1 MGITMI
7 GILIYQ
13 SHDYIQYIS
22 FLTFL
27 WYYLWKE
34 YLCHMVIGRNVYNG
48 CTFCYD
54 IGLLLP
60 IQEERVSLHVC
71 VLGSVCSSMCV
82 CWHYVCMCLWFSGGG
97 DGSGGRL
104 LPIYVCLFFSHSGL
118 FSYFFQIKALLIPEK
133 DQSWFWTLIRNLL
146 NCWQSVTG

>member
-1 MGITMI
+1 MI

-34 YLCHMVIGRNVYNG
+34 YLCLMVIGRNVYNG

-60 IQEERVSLHVC
+60 IQEERVCLHVC

-82 CWHYVCMCLWFSGGG
+82 CWHYVCMCLWFSGGWG
-97 DGSGGRL
+97 VIAHL
-104 LPIYVCLFFSHSGL
+104 CLSVLQSQWSFFL
-118 FSYFFQIKALLIPEK
+118 VFSNESLVNTWKRSILI
-133 DQSWFWTLIRNLL
+133 L
-146 NCWQSVTG
+146 NPN

>member
-1 MGITMI
+1 MI

-34 YLCHMVIGRNVYNG
+34 YLCLMVIGRNVYNG

-60 IQEERVSLHVC
+60 IQEERVCLHVC

-82 CWHYVCMCLWFSGGG
+82 CWHYVCMCLWFSGGWG
-97 DGSGGRL
+97 WEWREVIAHL
-104 LPIYVCLFFSHSGL
+104 CLSVLQSQWSFFL
-118 FSYFFQIKALLIPEK
+118 VFSNESLVNTWKRSILI
-133 DQSWFWTLIRNLL
+133 L
-146 NCWQSVTG
+146 NPN

>member
-1 MGITMI
+1 MI

-34 YLCHMVIGRNVYNG
+34 YLCLMVIGRNVYNG

-60 IQEERVSLHVC
+60 IQEERVCLHVC

-82 CWHYVCMCLWFSGGG
+82 CWHYVCMCLWFSGGWG
-97 DGSGGRL
+97 WEWREVIAHL
-104 LPIYVCLFFSHSGL
+104 CLSVLQSFFRH
-118 FSYFFQIKALLIPEK
+118 SYFFQIKALLIPEK

-146 NCWQSVTG
+146 NCWQSVSG